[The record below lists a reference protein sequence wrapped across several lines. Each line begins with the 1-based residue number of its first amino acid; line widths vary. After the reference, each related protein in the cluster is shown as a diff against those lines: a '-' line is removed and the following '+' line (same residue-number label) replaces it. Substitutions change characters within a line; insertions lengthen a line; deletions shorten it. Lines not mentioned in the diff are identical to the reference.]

1 MANRKSTAS
10 AILFAGCT
18 LCFFLP
24 FVTVSCQGAKVF
36 TLTGQQ
42 LATGTTIKEPSPFGP
57 AKEQKIDAHPF
68 AAVAG
73 LCALAGVILCLVG
86 QKMSMSA
93 AATGGAGALSL
104 VVMRSQFADQLEKQ
118 GMGVAQLN
126 TEIGYTLALL
136 LFVAGGAWSLYLYLR
151 TRNADVNEKVTSFL
165 QKVAMTPFRAERRE

>member
-1 MANRKSTAS
+1 MPNRKSTAS
-10 AILFAGCT
+10 AILFSGCA

-57 AKEQKIDAHPF
+57 PKEQKIDAHPF
-68 AAVAG
+68 GAVAG
-73 LCALAGVILCLVG
+73 LCALAGVILCLGG
-86 QKMSMSA
+86 QKMSMGA

-104 VVMRSQFADQLEKQ
+104 VVMKSQFADQLQKQ

-136 LFVAGGAWSLYLYLR
+136 LFVSAGAWSLYLYLR
-151 TRNADVNEKVTSFL
+151 SRKADVNDKIISFF
-165 QKVAMTPFRAERRE
+165 KKAATTPFRAERLE